1 MPEIENVNLE
11 KVALDLGGDD
21 GSSNSFGIQ
30 DTQLLSGNEFQNF
43 LFKSAEDI
51 KPVDK
56 QESAKSETPTTPQQQ
71 KQEAKKFGQQ
81 PEQPESEEVN
91 PKELLDNILFNKKED
106 PKTSTPNP
114 NEDPAD
120 APGSTD
126 DNTYTSLA
134 RDLMRLGVFSKIS
147 DEETEENIGVK
158 TPEDFLNRFSF
169 EKKKGAID
177 ILDNFLSQFGE
188 DYRKMFDAVFVNGV
202 KPNEYLQSFAKM
214 EALGSVDLTQ
224 ESNQERIVRAYYKSL
239 KWDDTKIENRI
250 GKLKDYGDLEDEA
263 KTYHEVL
270 VNKEKEVTEQLE
282 RTKLEEANKTKAR
295 EIEQKKSYHKI
306 LTDKLKATHLDGI
319 PLNDKEAQAT
329 LDYLTEK
336 KYKLESGELLSE
348 FDKDLL
354 ALNRAENH
362 ELKVKLALL
371 LRKKLDL
378 NSVKKKSISEKSE
391 ELFKETVEKQKQQ
404 ARTKPKEY
412 KSFFS

>member
-21 GSSNSFGIQ
+21 GISNSFGIQ

-56 QESAKSETPTTPQQQ
+56 QESAKPETPTTPQQQ